1 MWQKVL
7 VKYWHFVT
15 KNYLESNYSY
25 VFCVL
30 FMFCVLTSL
39 STHCLDHITT
49 GGFMGRRNQ
58 CIQLVKVLHCKLQ
71 TNGKQLSDFILE
83 VVLGTELR
91 SQRWEARV
99 LPLLYRG
106 PYNYSISS
114 RSNNQP
120 QCFFCVCLC
129 ICMIQEVHICLVS
142 PTSFLRNLPKR
153 ARKHC
158 IRVLVNVLLWTLII
172 HQGLQLKLRCILPRS
187 NLGYFKGQV
196 WATVE

>member
-1 MWQKVL
+1 M
-7 VKYWHFVT
+7 F
-15 KNYLESNYSY
+15 
-25 VFCVL
+25 FCVL
-30 FMFCVLTSL
+30 FMFWVLTSL

-99 LPLLYRG
+99 LPLHYRG

-120 QCFFCVCLC
+120 QCFFLCVFMHLHDTGSTYMSC
-129 ICMIQEVHICLVS
+129 IAH
-142 PTSFLRNLPKR
+142 FLSK
-153 ARKHC
+153 KF
-158 IRVLVNVLLWTLII
+158 T
-172 HQGLQLKLRCILPRS
+172 K
-187 NLGYFKGQV
+187 KGQK
-196 WATVE
+196 ALY